1 MSNYPKM
8 LYKGNQDKYQTEIAN
23 DEDHESELVEQGW
36 CEYGELPERNQSV
49 ESSSVGQN
57 SIPDG
62 TLIPVEQFDT
72 LAEKLAFTEDQLATS
87 QGEFIAFQN
96 DVGAMKARIAEL
108 EPISALG
115 SVLNPNN
122 QSDLT
127 LEQLQAELDAK
138 GIKYLKR
145 DSKAT
150 LLELLSNQA

>member
-8 LYKGNQDKYQTEIAN
+8 LYKGNQEEYQTVIAN
-23 DEDHESELVEQGW
+23 NEDHEAELIADDWVN
-36 CEYGELPERNQSV
+36 YGELPEYEPR
-49 ESSSVGQN
+49 SSGSVG
-57 SIPDG
+57 SGAISDR
-62 TLIPVEQFDT
+62 TLIPVEQFDA
-72 LAEKLAFTEDQLATS
+72 LAEKLATTEEQLATS
-87 QGEFIAFQN
+87 HGEFIAFQN
-96 DVGAMKARIAEL
+96 DVSAMKARIAEL

-115 SVLNPNN
+115 NALNQNN

>member
-1 MSNYPKM
+1 MDYPKM
-8 LYKGNQDKYQTEIAN
+8 LYKGNQEKYQTVIAD

-36 CEYGELPERNQSV
+36 CEYGGLPEY
-49 ESSSVGQN
+49 SSFASGSVGVDP
-57 SIPDG
+57 IPDG
-62 TLIPVEQFDT
+62 ALIHVEQFDV

-96 DVGAMKARIAEL
+96 DVAAMKARISEL
-108 EPISALG
+108 EPISTLG
-115 SVLNPNN
+115 NVLNPNN
-122 QSDLT
+122 HNDLT

-150 LLELLSNQA
+150 LLELLNTNSN

>member
-1 MSNYPKM
+1 MQYPKM
-8 LYKGNQDKYQTEIAN
+8 LYKGNQDKYQTVIAN
-23 DEDHESELVEQGW
+23 DEDHESELMEQGW
-36 CEYGELPERNQSV
+36 CEYCELPEWERGVLNPHDATKDCS
-49 ESSSVGQN
+49 N
-57 SIPDG
+57 P
-62 TLIPVEQFDT
+62 F
-72 LAEKLAFTEDQLATS
+72 AELEEQLATS

>member
-1 MSNYPKM
+1 MNQYPKM
-8 LYKGNQDKYQTEIAN
+8 LYKGNKEKYQTVIAN

-36 CEYGELPERNQSV
+36 REYGELPEWEQGMLNPHDATKD
-49 ESSSVGQN
+49 N
-57 SIPDG
+57 SNP
-62 TLIPVEQFDT
+62 F
-72 LAEKLAFTEDQLATS
+72 AELEEQLATS

-96 DVGAMKARIAEL
+96 DVSAMKERIAEL

-115 SVLNPNN
+115 NALNQNN

>member
-1 MSNYPKM
+1 MNYPKM
-8 LYKGNQDKYQTEIAN
+8 LYKGNQEKYQTSIAN

-36 CEYGELPERNQSV
+36 REYGELPEWEQGVLNPHDATKD
-49 ESSSVGQN
+49 N
-57 SIPDG
+57 SNP
-62 TLIPVEQFDT
+62 F
-72 LAEKLAFTEDQLATS
+72 AELEEQLATS

-96 DVGAMKARIAEL
+96 DVSAMKARIAEL
-108 EPISALG
+108 EPISELGNAL
-115 SVLNPNN
+115 NQNN

>member
-1 MSNYPKM
+1 M
-8 LYKGNQDKYQTEIAN
+8 LYKGNKEKYQTVIAN

-36 CEYGELPERNQSV
+36 REYGELPEWEQGMLNPHDATKD
-49 ESSSVGQN
+49 N
-57 SIPDG
+57 SNP
-62 TLIPVEQFDT
+62 F
-72 LAEKLAFTEDQLATS
+72 AELEEQLATS

-96 DVGAMKARIAEL
+96 DVSAMKARIAEL

-115 SVLNPNN
+115 NALNQNN

>member
-1 MSNYPKM
+1 MNYPKM
-8 LYKGNQDKYQTEIAN
+8 LYKGNQEKYQTSIAN

-36 CEYGELPERNQSV
+36 REYGELPEWEQGVLNPHDATKD
-49 ESSSVGQN
+49 N
-57 SIPDG
+57 SNP
-62 TLIPVEQFDT
+62 F
-72 LAEKLAFTEDQLATS
+72 AELEEQLATS

-96 DVGAMKARIAEL
+96 DVSAMKARIAEL

-115 SVLNPNN
+115 NALNQNN

>member
-1 MSNYPKM
+1 MTEYPKM
-8 LYKGNQDKYQTEIAN
+8 LYKGNKEKYQTVIAN

-36 CEYGELPERNQSV
+36 CEYGELPEWEQGMLNPHDATKD
-49 ESSSVGQN
+49 N
-57 SIPDG
+57 SNP
-62 TLIPVEQFDT
+62 F
-72 LAEKLAFTEDQLATS
+72 AELEEQLATS

-96 DVGAMKARIAEL
+96 DVSAMKARIAEL

-115 SVLNPNN
+115 NALNQNN

>member
-1 MSNYPKM
+1 MNYPKM
-8 LYKGNQDKYQTEIAN
+8 LYKGNQEKYQTSIAN

-36 CEYGELPERNQSV
+36 REYGELPEWEQGMLNPHDATKD
-49 ESSSVGQN
+49 N
-57 SIPDG
+57 SNP
-62 TLIPVEQFDT
+62 F
-72 LAEKLAFTEDQLATS
+72 AELEEQLATS

-96 DVGAMKARIAEL
+96 DVSAMKARIAEL

-115 SVLNPNN
+115 NALNQNN

>member
-1 MSNYPKM
+1 MNYPKM

-36 CEYGELPERNQSV
+36 REYGELPEWEQGMLNPHDATKD
-49 ESSSVGQN
+49 N
-57 SIPDG
+57 SNP
-62 TLIPVEQFDT
+62 F
-72 LAEKLAFTEDQLATS
+72 AELEEQLATS

-96 DVGAMKARIAEL
+96 DVSAMKARIAEL

-115 SVLNPNN
+115 NVLNPNN
-122 QSDLT
+122 HNDLT

-150 LLELLSNQA
+150 LLELLNTN